1 MSCAITEGSERAVHW
16 LLLFGFQRLSAEVKR
31 LEAQLAMERGEKEM
45 LSAELETL
53 FQRLERSTASTD
65 EGATLARC
73 MRDII
78 TLKKKVHFWHDR

>member
-1 MSCAITEGSERAVHW
+1 M
-16 LLLFGFQRLSAEVKR
+16 KR

-53 FQRLERSTASTD
+53 FQRLERSTASAD